1 MTKLEIEEEGG
12 GGEEKERG
20 RVGEVEDMNVIFLSR
35 PRGRGCS
42 FGARLVLA
50 CLCVSWG
57 ARYRNT
63 RGEAYIILY
72 EGL

>member
-1 MTKLEIEEEGG
+1 MTKLKIEEEGG

-50 CLCVSWG
+50 CLCVS
-57 ARYRNT
+57 
-63 RGEAYIILY
+63 
-72 EGL
+72 